1 MAAAANLLRRAVAL
15 LPETDPRRL
24 ELLPDLGEA
33 MMETGEFAWSELLL
47 AEAVELATRVGDD
60 RLGADARLT
69 QLLVQ
74 HHAVSDLGA
83 WRDEVERTTGELI
96 PLLERR
102 GANGEL
108 AKAWRMVA
116 WVHAPAYRW
125 EAAAAAQQRA
135 LEHARRA
142 GDRRLE
148 ARMASAYSQSLCV
161 GPTPTSVAI
170 PECEALL
177 AGGLGHQQ
185 SEALIRNALA
195 LLVALNGEFD
205 RARTLCREARLMLHD
220 LGASVLATTA
230 SLYLAQVEL
239 LADAPE
245 AAEAEVRP
253 DYERLQAMGEVF
265 FRSSVGAVLARALFA
280 QGKLDEAERIAVES
294 QELANDDDVEVA
306 SPARSV
312 RAKVQSRRG
321 AHADATRLA
330 EEAVALIPGHD
341 APLLLAEAL
350 VDLAEVYAPAEQT
363 GRARDALERAHALA
377 TVKESAVLVGRIDA
391 LLDGLDRLDDPAR
404 VASG

>member
-1 MAAAANLLRRAVAL
+1 
-15 LPETDPRRL
+15 
-24 ELLPDLGEA
+24 
-33 MMETGEFAWSELLL
+33 
-47 AEAVELATRVGDD
+47 
-60 RLGADARLT
+60 
-69 QLLVQ
+69 
-74 HHAVSDLGA
+74 
-83 WRDEVERTTGELI
+83 
-96 PLLERR
+96 
-102 GANGEL
+102 
-108 AKAWRMVA
+108 
-116 WVHAPAYRW
+116 
-125 EAAAAAQQRA
+125 
-135 LEHARRA
+135 
-142 GDRRLE
+142 
-148 ARMASAYSQSLCV
+148 V

-205 RARTLCREARLMLHD
+205 RARTLCREARLMLRD